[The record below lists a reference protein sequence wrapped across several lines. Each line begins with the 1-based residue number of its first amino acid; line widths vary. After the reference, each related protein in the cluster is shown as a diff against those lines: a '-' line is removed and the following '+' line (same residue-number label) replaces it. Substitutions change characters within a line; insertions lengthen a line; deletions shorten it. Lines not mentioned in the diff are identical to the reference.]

1 MTAAERKT
9 AKQRKASRTLSR
21 MRARDTSTTAE
32 AAQLAVYRRMSGAQR
47 VTIASNLSEDVR
59 EIARAGI
66 RARHPDY
73 DDEHVRFALYRMLL
87 GDELFG
93 RAWPNAPRV
102 EP

>member
-1 MTAAERKT
+1 
-9 AKQRKASRTLSR
+9 
-21 MRARDTSTTAE
+21 MRAHDTSAAAE
-32 AAQLAVYRRMSGAQR
+32 AAQLAAYRRMSGDQR

-73 DDEHVRFALYRMLL
+73 DEEHIRFALYRMLL

-93 RAWPNAPRV
+93 RAWPRAPRL